1 MDNLDSL
8 SEEQLDELLREAVEI
23 NQRLK
28 SFERKQTLRAH
39 GGSNLHVGDH
49 RGKIYEQ
56 SGCQPQRPHFLPP
69 IQQTKTTLVSQAS
82 VTKEVLT

>member
-1 MDNLDSL
+1 MENLDAL

-39 GGSNLHVGDH
+39 GGSNLHVETSLFTSHSTD
-49 RGKIYEQ
+49 KDN
-56 SGCQPQRPHFLPP
+56 SSFS
-69 IQQTKTTLVSQAS
+69 SQCNERS
-82 VTKEVLT
+82 SDLRNRWIN

>member
-1 MDNLDSL
+1 MENLDSL

-28 SFERKQTLRAH
+28 SFERKQTLRSH

-49 RGKIYEQ
+49 RGKINEQ